1 DATLPGLYYPEQLLE
16 LVELRVAADHRRA
29 HTGEAAGVHG
39 ALLEAGD
46 LVGADSCRFARV
58 LELTYVDG
66 LDEPADEAV
75 GGRGDEDAA
84 RARGGLHAGGHVD
97 GVTHRRVLGGGLGA
111 NGADHDRAGVDANPH
126 PKLVRFCNVVARV
139 ELVDGAKHVEAATHG
154 GPGVRL
160 VGGWRPEEGEDA
172 IAHEGCDVAAVP
184 PDG

>member
-1 DATLPGLYYPEQLLE
+1 MALEARAEFGEQAALPHPRLAQDAGDATLPGLYYPEQLLE

-46 LVGADSCRFARV
+46 LVGADSCRFALE

-111 NGADHDRAGVDANPH
+111 NDADHDRAGVDANPH
-126 PKLVRFCNVVARV
+126 PKLVR
-139 ELVDGAKHVEAATHG
+139 L
-154 GPGVRL
+154 
-160 VGGWRPEEGEDA
+160 
-172 IAHEGCDVAAVP
+172 
-184 PDG
+184 